1 MFSTGSPKK
10 PRTSPPVLKPDR
22 KRPATPERATLVPR
36 GTRPDSPKILSPPSK
51 RQASPPPPTRSHPQ
65 IIQSYTRGVKRVIT
79 TGEATTKTTAKTVTK
94 TVATSSGGSQET
106 QTTTTTKAN
115 TNQSIQQVLCLFV
128 FVCHNLCFFQ
138 FLLFGMSKRKCY
150 LCHWPFVLRT
160 LSTSVRFR
168 CWLQTSLTP
177 SDLHLWTH
185 LRECQPSTAYMRTL
199 SAHRE
204 PKG

>member
-10 PRTSPPVLKPDR
+10 PRTSPPVFKPDR

-138 FLLFGMSKRKCY
+138 FLLFGMSQRKCY
-150 LCHWPFVLRT
+150 LCH
-160 LSTSVRFR
+160 
-168 CWLQTSLTP
+168 
-177 SDLHLWTH
+177 
-185 LRECQPSTAYMRTL
+185 
-199 SAHRE
+199 
-204 PKG
+204 